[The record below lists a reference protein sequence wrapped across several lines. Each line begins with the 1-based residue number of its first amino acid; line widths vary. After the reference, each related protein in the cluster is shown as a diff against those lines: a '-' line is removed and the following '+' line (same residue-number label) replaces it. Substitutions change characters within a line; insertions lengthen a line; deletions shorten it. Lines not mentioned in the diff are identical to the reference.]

1 VRRRDGV
8 SSLLS
13 EEGMAT
19 VRIRARANHD
29 DRRWSVRAYLLLLVI
44 VAAVLLLISGTVAT
58 LLDFREARRV
68 AQRDAAAEAD
78 LLANDLSESIMTA
91 QTTVEQTLAT
101 PDLAAVFGGPPGSCN
116 LAGSSVGA
124 FSSADVHLLGPGGE
138 VFCSSAE
145 GVVGE
150 FSYQGEEWV
159 ELDAASGMTIS
170 QPFTDPVSSRRAVA
184 VVGPVVDSQGEVAGS
199 FAIILRLEDVA
210 ETLKNTRSGRGRPID
225 VTVADSGSGEI
236 LSSSELPDASGT
248 AVAGTPF
255 ENLDEAATTGL
266 DGRPRLYGTS
276 TLEESGWEVIVG
288 SSEKAALDGARSALW
303 RRSGS
308 GLVILLF
315 LIAIVGL
322 IYRRIARPIAELSS
336 GIRAGA
342 EDPSPQPI
350 AVKGPAEVVHLAN
363 TYNSMIETRMNY
375 ERRLIQAQKMDA
387 VGQLAGGIAHDF
399 NNLLA
404 AVISYGHLLGA
415 QLRGDPRED
424 DARQIVRAA
433 ERGTA
438 LIRRLLTFSK
448 RESDRPRVV
457 SIASAVGTSA
467 QLLRQ
472 VVRED
477 ITFNLE
483 LDPESWNV
491 MIDPVQ
497 LEQVLVN
504 LVVNARD
511 AMPAGGTITIRTEN
525 RPGEGTQDMVALS
538 VADSGEGIDPAIK
551 DRIFEPFFT
560 TKPEERG
567 TGLGLAVVNQVV
579 NRAAGSIEVTS
590 APNAGTVITVLFP
603 RETADEEAAK
613 ESEART
619 RVGGAGQTI
628 LVVEDEEIV
637 RDSTVRILQNLQ
649 FTVLSA
655 GSGTEALRVLGGGPK
670 VDLLLTDL
678 VMPDMSGITL
688 AAQAGL
694 PVLFMS
700 GYADS
705 QLRNTGLTTTSDHIE
720 KPFSPQDL
728 VAAIHRVLDDSE

>member
-1 VRRRDGV
+1 
-8 SSLLS
+8 
-13 EEGMAT
+13 MAT
-19 VRIRARANHD
+19 VRIRARAND
-29 DRRWSVRAYLLLLVI
+29 NDRHWSVRTYLLILVI
-44 VAAVLLLISGTVAT
+44 VAAGLLLISGTVAT
-58 LLDFREARRV
+58 LLDYRAARRD

-78 LLANDLSESIMTA
+78 LLATDLSESIMTA

-101 PDLAAVFGGPPGSCN
+101 PDLAAIFAGPPGSCN

-124 FSSADVHLLGPGGE
+124 FSSADVHLLSPSGD

-145 GVVGE
+145 GAVGE

-170 QPFTDPVSSRRAVA
+170 QPFRDPVSSRRAVA

-199 FAIILRLEDVA
+199 FAIVLQLEEMA
-210 ETLKNTRSGRGRPID
+210 ETLKNTRAGRGPID
-225 VTVADSGSGEI
+225 VTVADSDSGEI

-248 AVAGTPF
+248 AVAGTSF
-255 ENLDEAATTGL
+255 ENLDEGATAGL
-266 DGRPRLYGTS
+266 DGRSRLYGTS

-288 SSEKAALDGARSALW
+288 SSEKAALDTARSALW

-308 GLVILLF
+308 GLVILAF

-322 IYRRIARPIAELSS
+322 IHRRIARPFAELSS
-336 GIRAGA
+336 GIRAAA

-448 RESDRPRVV
+448 RESDLPRVV
-457 SIASAVGTSA
+457 SIASAVGVSA

-477 ITFNLE
+477 ITLNLE

-491 MIDPVQ
+491 LIDPVQ

-511 AMPAGGTITIRTEN
+511 AMPAGGTITIGTEN

-579 NRAAGSIEVTS
+579 NRAAGTIEVTS
-590 APNAGTVITVLFP
+590 APNAGTVFTVLFP
-603 RETADEEAAK
+603 RETADQEAAK
-613 ESEART
+613 ESEAPA

-637 RDSTVRILQNLQ
+637 RDSTVRILQNFQ

-655 GSGTEALRVLGGGPK
+655 ASGTEALHVLGGGPR

-705 QLRNTGLTTTSDHIE
+705 QLRNTGLTTATDHIE

>member
-1 VRRRDGV
+1 
-8 SSLLS
+8 
-13 EEGMAT
+13 MAT
-19 VRIRARANHD
+19 VRIRARAND
-29 DRRWSVRAYLLLLVI
+29 NDRRWSVRTYLLLLVA
-44 VAAVLLLISGTVAT
+44 VAAGLLLISGAVSTVI
-58 LLDFREARRV
+58 DYREARRD
-68 AQRDAAAEAD
+68 AQRDAAAEAN
-78 LLANDLSESIMTA
+78 LLATDVSESIMTA

-101 PDLAAVFGGPPGSCN
+101 PDLAAVFGGPAGSCN
-116 LAGSSVGA
+116 LVGSSVGP
-124 FSSADVHLLGPGGE
+124 FSSANVHLLGPGGD

-145 GVVGE
+145 GAVGE
-150 FSYQGEEWV
+150 SYSGEEWV
-159 ELDAASGMTIS
+159 ELDAGSGMTIS

-184 VVGPVVDSQGEVAGS
+184 VVGPVVDAQGDVAGS
-199 FAIILRLEDVA
+199 FAIILQLEDVA
-210 ETLKNTRSGRGRPID
+210 ETLKNTRAGRGPIE
-225 VTVADSGSGEI
+225 VTVADSDSGEI
-236 LSSSELPDASGT
+236 LSSSELPSASGT
-248 AVAGTPF
+248 AVAGTPL
-255 ENLDEAATTGL
+255 ESLDEAATAGL
-266 DGRPRLYGTS
+266 DGRRRLYGTS
-276 TLEESGWEVIVG
+276 ALEESGWEVIVG
-288 SSEKAALDGARSALW
+288 SSEKAALDGARSRLW

-308 GLVILLF
+308 GLAILLF
-315 LIAIVGL
+315 LIAIVVL
-322 IYRRIARPIAELSS
+322 INRRIARPIAELSS
-336 GIRAGA
+336 GIRAAA

-350 AVKGPAEVVHLAN
+350 AVKGPTEVVHLASE
-363 TYNSMIETRMNY
+363 YNSMIETRINY
-375 ERRLIQAQKMDA
+375 ERRLIQSQKMDA

-448 RESDRPRVV
+448 RESDLPRVV
-457 SIASAVGTSA
+457 SMPSAVGTSA

-477 ITFNLE
+477 ITLNLE

-491 MIDPVQ
+491 LIDPVQ

-511 AMPAGGTITIRTEN
+511 AMPTGGTITIATEN

-567 TGLGLAVVNQVV
+567 TGLGLAVVSQVV

-590 APNAGTVITVLFP
+590 APNAGTVVTVLFP
-603 RETADEEAAK
+603 RETAEEEAAK
-613 ESEART
+613 ESIEAPRI
-619 RVGGAGQTI
+619 GAGQTI

-655 GSGTEALRVLGGGPK
+655 GSGTEALQVLGEGRR

-678 VMPDMSGITL
+678 VMPDISGITL

-705 QLRNTGLTTTSDHIE
+705 QLRNTGLTTASDHIE

-728 VAAIHRVLDDSE
+728 VAAINRVLDDSA